1 MAGPIRFRVN
11 GKEVSLD
18 TDGGGALVWALRGEL
33 GLTGT
38 KVGCGEGLCGSCTV
52 LVDGKAV
59 RACQTELKSVAGRE
73 VTTIEGLAKGST
85 LHPLQ
90 RAFLEEGG
98 FQCGFCTPG
107 MVMNALALLHEHP
120 HPTRAQIV
128 AAMDDNLCRCG
139 AHPRIVAAIEA
150 AGSRSKG
157 SGSARTGDGGA
168 GGGTQSDRRERAV
181 PSQEVQS

>member
-1 MAGPIRFRVN
+1 MGGPIRFRVN
-11 GKEVSLD
+11 GMAVELG
-18 TDGGGALVWALRGEL
+18 TDEGRALLYALRGEL

-38 KVGCGEGLCGSCTV
+38 KLGCGEGYCGSCTV

-59 RACQTELKSVAGRE
+59 RACQTELRAVAGKE

-107 MVMNALALLHEHP
+107 MVMNALALLKEHP
-120 HPTRAQIV
+120 HPTRARIV

-150 AGSRSKG
+150 AGRKS
-157 SGSARTGDGGA
+157 
-168 GGGTQSDRRERAV
+168 
-181 PSQEVQS
+181 